1 MLEGYLERLQGVC
14 GRRFTFEDSWPLY
27 RQQMFHALMNWTPTL
42 CPTRHVPAMQP
53 EATSLAMIGRMT
65 AAIDD
70 LDSIGSVGEI

>member
-1 MLEGYLERLQGVC
+1 
-14 GRRFTFEDSWPLY
+14 
-27 RQQMFHALMNWTPTL
+27 MNWTPTL